1 MISSFSKIRET
12 FENMGYYPFIRKKE
26 GKIYHS
32 PFFGLLVNKRSEI
45 KDQRLESRFGLI
57 VSKKVHKRAVKRN
70 RVKRLLRESV
80 RLLLPKVKPGFD
92 AVFLTKK
99 KILEEEKKKREE
111 ELALEEERISEEKAL
126 LEAKKK
132 ELEKEQKD
140 SEDKISNNWRGK
152 DNG

>member
-1 MISSFSKIRET
+1 ML
-12 FENMGYYPFIRKKE
+12 PRKNRLSLRTELHRIQKE

-99 KILEEEKKKREE
+99 KILEEDFSAVSQTVSRVFEE
-111 ELALEEERISEEKAL
+111 AGIL
-126 LEAKKK
+126 
-132 ELEKEQKD
+132 
-140 SEDKISNNWRGK
+140 
-152 DNG
+152 